1 MELCLWSFLPGGY
14 ADLPAAVLELVFS
27 YLTVTELL
35 RAAQVCTT
43 WQALINHTRFWFR
56 RMYQLGIQMN
66 PELKSKLIGSQV
78 DQCDT
83 LRLLQ
88 SACLYE
94 EDAASLQLYV
104 GGSAENMDNGRWW
117 EIKEEDILVASVLLL
132 SRMPRK
138 VSLRLR
144 SDPAHIRNIGIFLL
158 VLSFNS
164 CDVSIEDL
172 YSWRN
177 SCNSSDQLLDKLN
190 ACKRCRLLDFK
201 GNLSPLFISELPDT
215 ITKLSLSIRDP
226 QVLSGLQT
234 VILPKLKWL
243 TVHIEGQSVA
253 ANTLSKLRW
262 AQRLHLY
269 VSNLCDGDEGW
280 LATAAYAMMP
290 ASGFARL
297 YFPRSM
303 FSPAGA
309 KAAIK
314 RLADTGIVVVC
325 DVTMSSPHVTP
336 DSHEDLWRYTDQQ
349 LRCWFRSLRF
359 RDGLHMVVSPNSTI

>member
-1 MELCLWSFLPGGY
+1 MELCFWSYLPGGY

-27 YLTVTELL
+27 YLTITELL

-43 WQALINHTRFWFR
+43 WQSLINHTRFWFR
-56 RMYQLGIQMN
+56 RMHQLGIQMN
-66 PELKSKLIGSQV
+66 PELKSKLNGSQV
-78 DQCDT
+78 DQIDAVS
-83 LRLLQ
+83 LLQ
-88 SACLYE
+88 STCYYE
-94 EDAASLQLYV
+94 EDASSLQLYL

-132 SRMPRK
+132 SRTPRK

-144 SDPAHIRNIGIFLL
+144 SDPSSIRSIGIFLL
-158 VLSFNS
+158 ILSYNS

-177 SCNSSDQLLDKLN
+177 SSYSSNQLLEQLN

-201 GNLSPLFISELPDT
+201 GNLSPSVISKLPET
-215 ITKLSLSIRDP
+215 VTKLSLSIRDP
-226 QVLSGLQT
+226 QVLSLLRT
-234 VILPKLKWL
+234 VNLPKLKWL
-243 TVHIEGQSVA
+243 TVHIEGQSIA
-253 ANTLSKLRW
+253 ATMLSKLRW

-280 LATAAYAMMP
+280 LATATHKMMP

-309 KAAIK
+309 KSAIK
-314 RLADTGIVVVC
+314 RLADTGIIVVC
-325 DVTMSSPHVTP
+325 DVTMSSPHITR
-336 DSHEDLWRYTDQQ
+336 DSNEHLWNYTAEQ
-349 LRCWFRSLRF
+349 LRCWFRRF
-359 RDGLHMVVSPNSTI
+359 DNDDDVQDW